1 MTWRGVGGSN
11 EGGNDEGGNDEGGND
26 EGDASDGRVSDLV
39 EMSARQFHVIS
50 SHSAV
55 SPLLSKFIK

>member
-1 MTWRGVGGSN
+1 MTREEMTREEMTREGMTREGMTRGT
-11 EGGNDEGGNDEGGND
+11 
-26 EGDASDGRVSDLV
+26 ASDGRVSGLV